1 MNSVELMDK
10 KAQLKMQADAIVSG
24 AEKELR
30 KLNDEE
36 LNAELNYCNIYNI
49 DA

>member
-30 KLNDEE
+30 KLN
-36 LNAELNYCNIYNI
+36 
-49 DA
+49 